1 MNRSSQR
8 VCGWAG
14 DDPLMRGY
22 HDKEWGVPVH
32 DDRRLF
38 EFLTLWRFVNGKPLQ
53 NRRRSLREV
62 PARTPVSDALSVD
75 LRKRGFR
82 FVGSTIVYAFIQ
94 AVGMMN
100 DHELSCYRQREL
112 ARRR

>member
-75 LRKRGFR
+75 LRKAAS
-82 FVGSTIVYAFIQ
+82 GSSAPR
-94 AVGMMN
+94 
-100 DHELSCYRQREL
+100 SCTPSC
-112 ARRR
+112 RRSEW